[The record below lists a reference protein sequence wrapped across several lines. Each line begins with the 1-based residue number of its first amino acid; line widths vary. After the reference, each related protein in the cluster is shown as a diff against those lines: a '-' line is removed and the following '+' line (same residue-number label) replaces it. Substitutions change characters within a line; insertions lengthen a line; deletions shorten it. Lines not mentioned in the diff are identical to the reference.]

1 MFNNIKVTEDNFKV
15 GDKVV
20 RGKDWDWPDQ
30 DGGDGSVGIIT
41 GTYGKKAWVYVN
53 WLSAGSN
60 AYRIGAE
67 GCYDLYFYTEEI
79 TDSLMH
85 RIGHLLLNK

>member
-20 RGKDWDWPDQ
+20 RGEDWAWYDQ
-30 DGGDGSVGIIT
+30 DGGKGSVGIIKSIT
-41 GTYGKKAWVYVN
+41 DTRWANVR
-53 WLSAGSN
+53 WLDGGYN
-60 AYRIGAE
+60 NVYRIGAE
-67 GCYDLYFYTEEI
+67 GCYDLYFYTGEI

>member
-20 RGKDWDWPDQ
+20 RGEDWKWDNQ
-30 DGGDGSVGIIT
+30 DGGKGCVGTIEYLSES
-41 GTYGKKAWVYVN
+41 GNWVNVK
-53 WLSAGSN
+53 WSN
-60 AYRIGAE
+60 AYPNSYRVGAE
-67 GCYDLYFYTEEI
+67 GCYDLYFYTGEI

-85 RIGHLLLNK
+85 RMGHLLLNK